1 MEYIKFYTIKQV
13 LLTNNH
19 YGTII
24 FLCGNLKKFLKV
36 QTVSK
41 KTKVGKKKK
50 LEFSFCFTVKSW
62 SIGRYSNNFIFYK
75 IINWRNN

>member
-24 FLCGNLKKFLKV
+24 FLCGNLKKFLKKFK
-36 QTVSK
+36 QSQ
-41 KTKVGKKKK
+41 KK
-50 LEFSFCFTVKSW
+50 LK
-62 SIGRYSNNFIFYK
+62 
-75 IINWRNN
+75 